1 MKAQLMRFLL
11 YTWAFVLL
19 LSMTSCE
26 LIGDIFK
33 AGVWAG
39 VLLVVG
45 GIVLVIWV
53 ISRLFG
59 GGRSRT

>member
-1 MKAQLMRFLL
+1 MKAQLMRTLL
-11 YTWAFVLL
+11 YTWAFVFL

-26 LIGDIFK
+26 VIGDIFK

-53 ISRLFG
+53 ISRFFG
-59 GGRSRT
+59 GGGRRT